1 MSSTSGARPEPKPK
15 ASKLNG
21 PVDVEKQCGVI
32 LPNGQSCARSLTC
45 KGHSMSAKRA
55 VPGRSMPFDM
65 LLAPYQEKLQAPR
78 QQKPQK
84 AVVNASAHREVEN
97 DGGQAAVDSHQEND
111 SDFRDQRETI
121 LSPL

>member
-1 MSSTSGARPEPKPK
+1 MSSASGAPPEPKPK
-15 ASKLNG
+15 TSKLNG

-65 LLAPYQEKLQAPR
+65 LLVPYQEKLRALR
-78 QQKPQK
+78 QQK
-84 AVVNASAHREVEN
+84 AVVNAGAHQGVEN
-97 DGGQAAVDSHQEND
+97 DSGQAAIDSHQEND
-111 SDFRDQRETI
+111 SGFRDQTETI